1 VGTAVYRLE
10 SIAKGRK
17 MADPD
22 WDSSEDMDAEDQQR
36 TIEKLEAENRRLVRE
51 NQELLSEQNRLMDER
66 LKLEAELRR
75 LKTIILATE
84 RK

>member
-1 VGTAVYRLE
+1 
-10 SIAKGRK
+10 
-17 MADPD
+17 MADSD

-36 TIEKLEAENRRLVRE
+36 TIEKLEAENRQLVRE

-84 RK
+84 RKL

>member
-1 VGTAVYRLE
+1 
-10 SIAKGRK
+10 

-22 WDSSEDMDAEDQQR
+22 WDSLEDMDAADQQR
-36 TIEKLEAENRRLVRE
+36 TIEKLEAENKRLVRE

-66 LKLEAELRR
+66 LKLEAELKR

-84 RK
+84 HK

>member
-1 VGTAVYRLE
+1 
-10 SIAKGRK
+10 

-84 RK
+84 RKL